1 MQPHT
6 SALAVYTPPAHF
18 RAIAPCAPRSPC
30 LLKNQC
36 CLTLSSNSANSE
48 VIASPSLLMGAGATT
63 KKKKDSFIEQTHS
76 MPQNPAITPI
86 LLINKLRHENS

>member
-48 VIASPSLLMGAGATT
+48 VIASPSLLMGAVLPP
-63 KKKKDSFIEQTHS
+63 KKKRQ
-76 MPQNPAITPI
+76 
-86 LLINKLRHENS
+86 